1 MTDALGISTP
11 CGRFVSYHDP
21 SQPCAP
27 ASSLDEMCVAASFQQ
42 CIVTPKEQH
51 SKASLDMSYPPRHH
65 HHSITSHMCRI
76 YEAAMRS
83 NGHVGKHWR
92 FNLPKYEYCNSFWNA
107 EQGRL
112 PNAILGQLE
121 KSDMIISM
129 AMPILRLSA
138 EPTFQSPGP
147 LLLRG
152 VFEKKKIV

>member
-1 MTDALGISTP
+1 
-11 CGRFVSYHDP
+11 
-21 SQPCAP
+21 
-27 ASSLDEMCVAASFQQ
+27 
-42 CIVTPKEQH
+42 
-51 SKASLDMSYPPRHH
+51 
-65 HHSITSHMCRI
+65 
-76 YEAAMRS
+76 MRS

-92 FNLPKYEYCNSFWNA
+92 FNLPKYKYCNSFWNA